1 MHPGRLAFR
10 IQYKKAIFCT
20 IFCKKSL
27 LNQFFLSKLC
37 KKLQGV
43 FFKIKTIKTVKIPA
57 LIWYFLLP
65 TLKQNYHCRQK
76 GN

>member
-1 MHPGRLAFR
+1 MARMHPGRLAFR

-43 FFKIKTIKTVKIPA
+43 FFQNKNHQTCQNSSFNLVFFTA
-57 LIWYFLLP
+57 Y
-65 TLKQNYHCRQK
+65 LKAELSL
-76 GN
+76 